1 MHMRS
6 PPGKAATV
14 VNEVCS
20 HGLPA
25 ALTEARKT
33 GDPSHLGR
41 RKWRAG
47 WSLVLSGHTWAPG
60 LHGTACDWTNLIH
73 LAYFVWVF
81 PCQMEFSPKPTGF
94 IYLLYLFIFIY
105 LQLFLKRTHEKRL
118 EISRISGESAGRR
131 LEEPSDSHTKL
142 AGSFTLSRATYSDIS
157 RLANGARGIAWP
169 ESRLCDGLRL
179 TALLNLPPA
188 QSKTPV
194 KHPAKKILHCHF
206 LLL

>member
-1 MHMRS
+1 MHMRP

-20 HGLPA
+20 HALPA
-25 ALTEARKT
+25 ALTEARKR

-47 WSLVLSGHTWAPG
+47 WSLVLSGYTWAPG
-60 LHGTACDWTNLIH
+60 LHGTACDWTNLIR
-73 LAYFVWVF
+73 LAYFLLE
-81 PCQMEFSPKPTGF
+81 CSPKPTG
-94 IYLLYLFIFIY
+94 FIY
-105 LQLFLKRTHEKRL
+105 LQLFLKRTHENRL
-118 EISRISGESAGRR
+118 EISRIPGESARR
-131 LEEPSDSHTKL
+131 QLEEPSDSHTKL
-142 AGSFTLSRATYSDIS
+142 AGSFTLSRVTYSDRS
-157 RLANGARGIAWP
+157 RLTNGARGIAWP

-188 QSKTPV
+188 QSKTQV
-194 KHPAKKILHCHF
+194 KHPAKKILHRHF

>member
-1 MHMRS
+1 MHMRP

-20 HGLPA
+20 HALPA
-25 ALTEARKT
+25 ALTEARKR

-41 RKWRAG
+41 RKWWAG

-73 LAYFVWVF
+73 LAYLVS
-81 PCQMEFSPKPTGF
+81 PCQMECSPKPTGF
-94 IYLLYLFIFIY
+94 IYFTAVSKKNPWKTY
-105 LQLFLKRTHEKRL
+105 
-118 EISRISGESAGRR
+118 ISGESAGRR

-142 AGSFTLSRATYSDIS
+142 AGSFTLSRATYRDRP